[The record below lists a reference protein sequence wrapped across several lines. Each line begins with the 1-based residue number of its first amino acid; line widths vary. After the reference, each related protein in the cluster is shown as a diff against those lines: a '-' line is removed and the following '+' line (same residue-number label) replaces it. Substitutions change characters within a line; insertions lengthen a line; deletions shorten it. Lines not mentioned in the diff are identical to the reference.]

1 MPSQATKRKH
11 TPDTEESPSEA
22 APVASPN
29 KQARHQGPTLPPSTT
44 NKDEIDLDDDSS
56 DDGFGP
62 SAPINTVSVGP
73 SQPVSGPTLP
83 PQSNKD
89 EIDLDDSD
97 SDTGPAPPAAAVG
110 PTADDSDSSS
120 DSDDDYGPAL
130 PGAGPRRGPIGPTL
144 PSAANDSTAPTRDAW
159 MLEPPTSSGYSER
172 DTTKMR
178 ARKFTSKPGPSESG
192 VSAIWTET
200 PEEKLKR
207 LQDSVLGRSSEQ
219 ASGSTV
225 SKKSKD
231 EEERNRRIAKS
242 IESQRGQSLYQEH
255 QDKNKASGKAT
266 DEEDDPSKRAF
277 DREKDMALG
286 SKIGSSQRQ
295 ELINKSA
302 NFGGRFQK
310 GSYL

>member
-1 MPSQATKRKH
+1 MPAQAPKRKR
-11 TPDTEESPSEA
+11 TPETEEISSTTEPL
-22 APVASPN
+22 SPN
-29 KQARHQGPTLPPSTT
+29 KQARLHGPTAT
-44 NKDEIDLDDDSS
+44 NQDEIDLDDSSS

-62 SAPINTVSVGP
+62 SAPISTATVGP
-73 SQPVSGPTLP
+73 VAGPTLP
-83 PQSNKD
+83 TPSNKD

-97 SDTGPAPPAAAVG
+97 SDVGPAAPPPPPAE
-110 PTADDSDSSS
+110 PNADDASSSS

-130 PGAGPRRGPIGPTL
+130 PGTGPRRGPIGPTL
-144 PSAANDSTAPTRDAW
+144 PSAASDSTAPTRDAW

-178 ARKFTSKPGPSESG
+178 ARKFTSKPGPSDSG

-225 SKKSKD
+225 SKKTKD
-231 EEERNRRIAKS
+231 EEERNRRIAKT
-242 IESQRGQSLYQEH
+242 IDSQRGQSLYQEH
-255 QDKNKASGKAT
+255 QDKNKASGKTT